1 MRLLRRRRARNL
13 IGWRKRVAIRM
24 IQAFHP
30 LGTYWN
36 ACETESRCEQT
47 ANSRYSQLL
56 IDDNVLRLAV
66 GDHVHDLLVLHHRP
80 KDANAVGPQCLVIG
94 TVVDRAVE
102 HVLRVVVV
110 AAVILE
116 GDEASPQQRTA
127 AQERDLQEAIEQS
140 YLSLPN
146 ETRTSDE

>member
-1 MRLLRRRRARNL
+1 M
-13 IGWRKRVAIRM
+13 KR
-24 IQAFHP
+24 
-30 LGTYWN
+30 
-36 ACETESRCEQT
+36 RCEQT

-56 IDDNVLRLAV
+56 VNDDVLRLAV
-66 GDHVHDLLVLHHRP
+66 GDHVHNLLVLHHRP
-80 KDANAVGPQCLVIG
+80 KDADAVSPQGLVIG

-110 AAVILE
+110 PAVVLE
-116 GDEASPQQRTA
+116 GDVAPPQQRTA

-146 ETRTSDE
+146 ETRTSDERRSGK

>member
-1 MRLLRRRRARNL
+1 MIPVTHSLEMCC
-13 IGWRKRVAIRM
+13 KRSEMKR
-24 IQAFHP
+24 
-30 LGTYWN
+30 
-36 ACETESRCEQT
+36 RCEQT

-56 IDDNVLRLAV
+56 VDDDVLRLAV
-66 GDHVHDLLVLHHRP
+66 GDHVHNLLVLHHRP
-80 KDANAVGPQCLVIG
+80 KDADAVCPQGLVIG

-110 AAVILE
+110 PAVVLE
-116 GDEASPQQRTA
+116 GDVAPPQQRTA